1 MSPLLRFLL
10 FPFSIIYGV
19 VMQIRNLLYDKRIFS
34 SFSFNI
40 PVISIG
46 NLTVGGTG
54 KTPHTEYLIRLLNK
68 KYKIATLSRG
78 YGRKTKGFIIADDNS
93 LATKIGDEPMQLYY
107 KFSNIKVSVG
117 EDRVK
122 AIQTLLKKYTDLE
135 VILLDDAFQ
144 HRALKPGLS
153 ILLTDYNKIFVH
165 NHLLPT
171 GTLREPSNGMKR
183 ADIII
188 VTRTPALFSPL
199 ERRRV
204 EREIQLAPH
213 QKIFFSY
220 IKYGEFMP
228 AWKEG
233 GSVVFSKEY
242 YFDRG
247 YSFLFF
253 TGIAN
258 IKPLQDFFEEK
269 QMTTRYME
277 FGDHHN
283 FTKEDINKLE
293 INFNNITG
301 SNKIIVTT
309 EKDYM
314 RLKDPALTPLLQNLP
329 IYYLPIEIELHEP
342 DKKIFDKMIFDY
354 VGKSK
359 RNDRIPEKQNQ
370 YRS

>member
-1 MSPLLRFLL
+1 MSSLLRLFL
-10 FPFSIIYGV
+10 FPVSLIYGA
-19 VMQIRNLLYDKRIFS
+19 VMEVRNLLYDKGIFS
-34 SFSFNI
+34 STGFNL

-54 KTPHTEYLIRLLNK
+54 KTPHTEYLIRLLK
-68 KYKIATLSRG
+68 ERYTVATLSRG
-78 YGRKTKGFIIADDNS
+78 YGRKTKGFLIADENS
-93 LATKIGDEPMQLYY
+93 EATRIGDEPLQIFS
-107 KFSNIKVSVG
+107 KFEDIIVTVG
-117 EDRVK
+117 EKRVD
-122 AIQTLLKKYTDLE
+122 AIETLLKVKEEVE

-144 HRALKPGLS
+144 HRAVKPGLS
-153 ILLTDYNKIFVH
+153 ILLTDYSKIFVH
-165 NHLLPT
+165 NHVLPT
-171 GTLREPSNGMKR
+171 GTLREPSHGMKR

-199 ERRRV
+199 EIRRV
-204 EREIQLAPH
+204 ESEIRLADH

-242 YFDRG
+242 YFNRG
-247 YSFLFF
+247 YAFLFF

-258 IKPLQDFFEEK
+258 TKPLHDFFEER
-269 QMTTRYME
+269 QMSTHYME

-283 FTKEDINKLE
+283 FTKDDIKKLE
-293 INFNNITG
+293 INFNNIANP
-301 SNKIIVTT
+301 NKIIVTT

-314 RLKDPALTPLLQNLP
+314 RLKDPALKALLQNLP
-329 IYYLPIEIELHEP
+329 IYYLPIEVELHEP
-342 DKKIFDKMIFDY
+342 GKRIFDKMILDY

-359 RNDRIPEKQNQ
+359 RNDRVPAKQNQ
-370 YRS
+370 D